1 MVRQVHGHQAD
12 IYDYPHRSQCAS
24 YAGNDV
30 LGGKKGHYEISSK
43 IEEERNSK
51 LVKEE
56 SISEEF

>member
-1 MVRQVHGHQAD
+1 
-12 IYDYPHRSQCAS
+12 
-24 YAGNDV
+24 
-30 LGGKKGHYEISSK
+30 LGGKKSHYEISSK